1 VYKPGQGII
10 ITTWPVFPKTGFFL
24 FRHNFLAVWSSHKSV
39 NLPNTLVL
47 LILMPDL
54 CPTLLYS
61 FPNLFQIAIMEK
73 SLKKSHAL
81 HMVVNYITHM
91 KDLSSSCSWS
101 SSISSSSTKSKS
113 GTYPSHFIS
122 PISTSSFSY
131 ISLHL
136 G

>member
-91 KDLSSSCSWS
+91 KDLSSLAL
-101 SSISSSSTKSKS
+101 
-113 GTYPSHFIS
+113 GVPQS
-122 PISTSSFSY
+122 PHQAQNKNLERTHPTSSHRLAHQASH
-131 ISLHL
+131 ISLCI
-136 G
+136 